1 MNSSAKGGWQMS
13 KVNEMVKTKNGY
25 SLHIV
30 KTDKYKTNTL
40 VWRMK
45 TPLQAAN
52 ITLRG
57 LLPHVL
63 QSSSKKYQSTTAL
76 RSYLDELYGA
86 SFFVDLAKKGE
97 YHVMSFSVE
106 VANEKFLKDSE
117 PLLQKG
123 LQFLADV
130 VTDPNVENE
139 SFHDETV
146 AKEKRNQKVRIQSV
160 FDDKMRYANSRLVEE
175 MCKNEAYAL
184 HPNGILED
192 VDKITA
198 ENLFQYYQDAISKDE
213 LDLYIIGDVDPG
225 EAERMCEQIFSL
237 QERQPQIVGDESR
250 AQDDDV
256 NEVIEKQDVKQGKLN
271 IGYRTNVAYGEA
283 DYWALQVFNGIFGG
297 FSHSKLFINV
307 REKASLAYYAASRL
321 ESHKGLMMVMSGIDA
336 KNYEQAV
343 TIIKEQMQAMKDGD
357 FTEAEI
363 QQTKAVIR
371 NQILETIDTSRGL
384 VEILYHNVVS
394 DKEIELDDWLGSIE
408 KVTKEQITS
417 VAQKVNMD
425 TIYFL
430 TGMEG

>member
-1 MNSSAKGGWQMS
+1 MS
-13 KVNEMVKTKNGY
+13 IVNEVVKTKSGY

-30 KTDKYKTNTL
+30 RTDKYKTNTL

-45 TPLQAAN
+45 SPLKAEEVTP
-52 ITLRG
+52 RG

-63 QSSSKKYQSTTAL
+63 QSSAKKYPSTTAL

-86 SFFVDLAKKGE
+86 NFFVDLAKKGE

-117 PLLQKG
+117 PLLRKG

-130 VTDPNVENE
+130 VLYPNISGD
-139 SFHDETV
+139 SFHTETV
-146 AKEKRNQKVRIQSV
+146 EKEKKNQKVRIQSV

-175 MCKNEAYAL
+175 MCKDEPYSL
-184 HPNGILED
+184 HPNGILEE
-192 VDKITA
+192 VDKTSA
-198 ENLFQYYQDAISKDE
+198 ESLYKYYREAIQNDE
-213 LDLYIIGDVDPG
+213 MDLYVIGDVDAE
-225 EAERMCEQIFSL
+225 EAEKMCEEIFSL
-237 QERQPQIVGDESR
+237 QNRD
-250 AQDDDV
+250 AQVISSANSGSFHEV
-256 NEVIEKQDVKQGKLN
+256 NEVVEKHDVKQGKLN
-271 IGYRTNVAYGEA
+271 IGYRTNVAYGA
-283 DYWALQVFNGIFGG
+283 DDYWALQVFNGVFGG

-321 ESHKGLMMVMSGIDA
+321 ESHKGLMMVMSGIDG
-336 KNYEQAV
+336 KNYDQAV
-343 TIIKEQMQAMKDGD
+343 TIIKEQMQAMKNGD
-357 FTEAEI
+357 FTEGEI

-371 NQILETIDTSRGL
+371 NQLLETIDTPRGL

-394 DKEIELDDWLGSIE
+394 GQKIELDHWLESIE
-408 KVTKEQITS
+408 KVTKEEITT
-417 VAQKVNMD
+417 VAKKVNMD